1 MADLRHF
8 LPPGR
13 RVTVQ
18 LAQGPVYRG
27 EVRRTV
33 DGWVLLE
40 TEEAQQLINLDHV
53 VVITHEGG
61 AADED
66 DEEVAEGLETLP
78 KPTSAERPTKVSRAP
93 GRAWRDEDLRALAEA
108 FLDGLQD
115 VELAERFNRA
125 KGQVREL
132 RQGFECARGNLV
144 EDQISAVARTWVDRW
159 RRVLTA
165 R

>member
-1 MADLRHF
+1 MVDLRHF

-40 TEEAQQLINLDHV
+40 TSEAQQLINLDHV
-53 VVITHEGG
+53 VTITHEG
-61 AADED
+61 AVED
-66 DEEVAEGLETLP
+66 DEELAEGLETLP
-78 KPTSAERPTKVSRAP
+78 KPTSAERPTRASRAP
-93 GRAWRDEDLRALAEA
+93 GRPWKDDDLKQLADA
-108 FLDGLQD
+108 FLDGEQD
-115 VELAERFNRA
+115 AELATRFNRA
-125 KGQVREL
+125 KAQVREL

>member
-1 MADLRHF
+1 MGDLRHF

-13 RVTVQ
+13 RVAVQ
-18 LAQGPVYRG
+18 LAQGPVLRG

-40 TEEAQQLINLDHV
+40 TGEAQQLINLDHV
-53 VVITHEGG
+53 AMITHEGG
-61 AADED
+61 AADD
-66 DEEVAEGLETLP
+66 DEEVEEGLESLP
-78 KPTSAERPTKVSRAP
+78 KPTSAERPTRASRAP
-93 GRAWRDEDLRALAEA
+93 GRPWKDDDLRELADA
-108 FLDGLQD
+108 FLDGHQTE
-115 VELAERFNRA
+115 ELATRFNRT

-144 EDQISAVARTWVDRW
+144 EDQISPVARTWVERW

>member
-1 MADLRHF
+1 MVDLRHF

-13 RVTVQ
+13 RVAVQ

-40 TEEAQQLINLDHV
+40 TEDAQQLINLDHV
-53 VVITHEGG
+53 AMITHEG
-61 AADED
+61 AATDD
-66 DEEVAEGLETLP
+66 DEVEEGLESLP
-78 KPTSAERPTKVSRAP
+78 KPTSADRPIRASRAP
-93 GRAWRDEDLRALAEA
+93 GRPWKDDDLRQLADA
-108 FLDGLQD
+108 FLDGMQD
-115 VELAERFNRA
+115 VELAGRFNRT

-144 EDQISAVARTWVDRW
+144 EDQISPVAQTWVARW
-159 RRVLTA
+159 RRVLA
-165 R
+165 RT